1 MSGYGG
7 VSIGRTRGDNRFYN
21 PPAIRQRQQQQRQK
35 LEQEK
40 HQRQSVES
48 DDCATSHSSGSGR
61 AVLTDATNLD
71 RFLEYTTP
79 VVQAQYIP
87 KTSVRRWRTHEPELH
102 PYFVLGDLWE
112 SFKEWS
118 AYGAGVPLLLN
129 GSDSVI
135 QYYVPYLSAIQLYVD
150 PSKPSTRIR
159 RPGDESDAESSR
171 ETSSDGSSDYGTER
185 GLNGAPYSALS
196 WQNVADV
203 NGHGC
208 NRALPRN
215 KPFNGSSSDESGE
228 VCNPPGQLIF
238 QYMEHDQP
246 FGREPLADKISVLES
261 QFPELR
267 TYRSC
272 DLSPSSWVSVAW
284 YPIYRIPTGPTL
296 QSLDACFLT
305 FHSLSTPIK
314 GTSTDRLRF
323 SGAQA
328 REVQNATFKHSLAI
342 FGLASYKFKVSFW
355 NLNGVHECQKANSL
369 LRAADNWLRLLQ
381 VNHPDFNF
389 FVSHSTPRR

>member
-7 VSIGRTRGDNRFYN
+7 VSIGPTRGENRFYN

-40 HQRQSVES
+40 HRRQSVES

-203 NGHGC
+203 KGHGWS
-208 NRALPRN
+208 RALPRN
-215 KPFNGSSSDESGE
+215 KLFNGSSSDESGE

-246 FGREPLADKISVLES
+246 FGREPLADKISVLAS

-284 YPIYRIPTGPTL
+284 YPIYRIPTGTTL

-314 GTSTDRLRF
+314 GTSTDRLQF

-328 REVQNATFKHSLAI
+328 REVQNATFKHSLPI

>member
-1 MSGYGG
+1 MS
-7 VSIGRTRGDNRFYN
+7 
-21 PPAIRQRQQQQRQK
+21 
-35 LEQEK
+35 
-40 HQRQSVES
+40 QSYIP
-48 DDCATSHSSGSGR
+48 T
-61 AVLTDATNLD
+61 L
-71 RFLEYTTP
+71 FLEM
-79 VVQAQYIP
+79 
-87 KTSVRRWRTHEPELH
+87 
-102 PYFVLGDLWE
+102 LWE

-196 WQNVADV
+196 WQNVTDV
-203 NGHGC
+203 NAHGW

-246 FGREPLADKISVLES
+246 FGREPLADKISVLAS

-323 SGAQA
+323 SGAQS
-328 REVQNATFKHSLAI
+328 REVQNATFKHSLPI